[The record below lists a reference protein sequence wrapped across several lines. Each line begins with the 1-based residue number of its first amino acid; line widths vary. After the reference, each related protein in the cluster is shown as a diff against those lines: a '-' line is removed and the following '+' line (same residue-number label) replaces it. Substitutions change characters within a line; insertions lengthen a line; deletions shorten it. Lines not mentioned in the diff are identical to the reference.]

1 MKTSTTIARIAFIF
15 ILAIGI
21 SLSQFH
27 LAFGAGRSVGKSRS
41 FKGSRSAGFASSVTF
56 SGSRSATFTASA
68 VRLTHPRN
76 DGFLST
82 TDGFLSRTDGFL
94 SRTKGQRFFSHPFG
108 QFPFA
113 GGVTVIDGFDD
124 QPIIVIQLPAAPAPD
139 LNKPSGKRIYVQPRW
154 VDAGHGV
161 EILEPGRWTVQP

>member
-21 SLSQFH
+21 TLSQFY
-27 LAFGAGRSVGKSRS
+27 LAFGAGRSFGKSRG

-56 SGSRSATFTASA
+56 SGSRSATFIASS
-68 VRLTHPRN
+68 VRLTHPRTE
-76 DGFLST
+76 GQFLSRT
-82 TDGFLSRTDGFL
+82 EGFLSRTE
-94 SRTKGQRFFSHPFG
+94 GQRFSSRRFG

-124 QPIIVIQLPAAPAPD
+124 QPIIVIQLPAASAPD
-139 LNKPSGKRIYVQPRW
+139 LNRPSGKRIYVQPRW
-154 VDAGHGV
+154 VEAGHGV

>member
-21 SLSQFH
+21 TLSQFY
-27 LAFGAGRSVGKSRS
+27 LAFGAGRSFGKSRS

-56 SGSRSATFTASA
+56 SGSRSATFTASSG
-68 VRLTHPRN
+68 RLTHPRTE
-76 DGFLST
+76 GQ
-82 TDGFLSRTDGFL
+82 GFLSRTEGFL
-94 SRTKGQRFFSHPFG
+94 SRTNGRRFFSHRFG

-124 QPIIVIQLPAAPAPD
+124 EPIIVLQLQAAPAPD

-154 VDAGHGV
+154 MDAGHGV